1 MQSTIDKIKEIVTE
15 AMNKEDIIV
24 CSVSYEKE
32 NNYNFLKIVLDK
44 VNGIDLDTI
53 VEATNI
59 INPLLDEYDLISEE
73 YVLDI
78 DLDIFSKDMDYIP
91 YDFRIDKIKKLIE
104 NAKVITIA
112 TSPYFIEQDYAIK
125 VLKELFNCDIIE

>member
-1 MQSTIDKIKEIVTE
+1 MQSTIEKIKEIVTE

-78 DLDIFSKDMDYIP
+78 SSKE
-91 YDFRIDKIKKLIE
+91 RG
-104 NAKVITIA
+104 
-112 TSPYFIEQDYAIK
+112 
-125 VLKELFNCDIIE
+125 

>member
-1 MQSTIDKIKEIVTE
+1 MQSTIEKIKEIVTE

-78 DLDIFSKDMDYIP
+78 SSKERD
-91 YDFRIDKIKKLIE
+91 
-104 NAKVITIA
+104 
-112 TSPYFIEQDYAIK
+112 
-125 VLKELFNCDIIE
+125 

>member
-53 VEATNI
+53 VEATNV
-59 INPLLDEYDLISEE
+59 INPILDKHDLIKEE
-73 YVLDI
+73 YILDI
-78 DLDIFSKDMDYIP
+78 SSKE
-91 YDFRIDKIKKLIE
+91 RG
-104 NAKVITIA
+104 
-112 TSPYFIEQDYAIK
+112 
-125 VLKELFNCDIIE
+125 